1 MTVEAPARVEI
12 ERLFSADEQTAGTP
26 IRGGRLPFDLRTSY
40 GGDLAIPLR
49 AGRPTVISNFVSTL
63 DGVVSYNTP
72 EQAGGGEISG
82 FSHADH
88 FVMGLLR
95 AMSDVVLIGAGTLRA
110 AHGEAWSH
118 RFTYPGS
125 ASALSAYRSE
135 LGLAPEATT
144 AVVSRGGDIDL
155 AHPGLS
161 NPDVP
166 VLILTTKDGAESLRG
181 QRVADHVEVVA
192 AGTDSVEPR
201 SIVAALAARGA
212 QVVLCEGGPHLFG
225 QMLRDHLV
233 DELFVTLAPQIA
245 GRATDTPRLSLLEGT
260 AYTVAEAPWSRLMDL
275 RRSDSHLF
283 ARYRFEELE
292 S

>member
-1 MTVEAPARVEI
+1 MSVAARSRIAIEPLLGAAALAPGG
-12 ERLFSADEQTAGTP
+12 LL
-26 IRGGRLPFDLRTSY
+26 RGGELPTELRVSY

-49 AGRPTVISNFVSTL
+49 SDRPTVISNFVTTL

-82 FSHADH
+82 FSDADH

-118 RFTYPGS
+118 RFTHPES
-125 ASALSAYRSE
+125 ADALSAYRAS

-144 AVVSRGGDIDL
+144 AVVSRTGAIDL

-161 NPDVP
+161 NSHVP
-166 VLILTTKDGAESLRG
+166 VLVITTEAGATALRAQG
-181 QRVADHVEVVA
+181 PARHVEVVA
-192 AGTDSVEPR
+192 AGRESVEPR
-201 SIVAALAARGA
+201 SIVAALHDRGT

-225 QMLRDHLV
+225 QMLRDRLI
-233 DELFVTLAPQIA
+233 DDLFVTLSPQVA
-245 GRATDTPRLSLLEGT
+245 GRASDTPRLSLVEGT
-260 AYTVAEAPWSRLMDL
+260 AFAVADAPWSRLVDL
-275 RRSDSHLF
+275 RRSDNHLF
-283 ARYRFEELE
+283 ARYRFEEIQ